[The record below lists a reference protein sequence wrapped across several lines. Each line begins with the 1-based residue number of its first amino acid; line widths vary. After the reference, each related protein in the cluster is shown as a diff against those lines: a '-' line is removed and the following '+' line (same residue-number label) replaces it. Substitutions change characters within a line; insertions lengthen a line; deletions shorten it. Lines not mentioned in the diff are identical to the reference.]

1 MTRKMGIYN
10 YQAKRK
16 AEQQLINEGYS
27 EIRAKEI
34 VKKADEEATKDL
46 NNRIK
51 LLGEKFEKE
60 LSLR

>member
-1 MTRKMGIYN
+1 MGIYN